1 MASSTPVNLPAS
13 LAFLVS
19 NFHALV
25 NVKLDGGNYL
35 LWRIQVENV
44 MRANGYFEYLDGTI
58 ESPPLQIRNAEG
70 VLGSNSAYTL
80 WKLID
85 SLLLSCLTASLS

>member
-1 MASSTPVNLPAS
+1 MTTSVVTLPPS

-44 MRANGYFEYLDGTI
+44 MRANGYFDYLDGTH
-58 ESPPLQIRNAEG
+58 EVPPMQIRDA
-70 VLGSNSAYTL
+70 
-80 WKLID
+80 
-85 SLLLSCLTASLS
+85 